1 MEVICQRVPHL
12 DQYYFQYGDF
22 KAVLRCL
29 TGQDIIDFSEKEINP
44 TTIWG
49 AVIIYNSLLIKQSED
64 IQDLDLEDYEKVMA
78 AIYKKLLQKTY
89 LKSENLLEVIYI
101 ISGRT
106 FSQDWKKWL
115 THPIEELLFLLDI
128 TRRLEK
134 TL

>member
-1 MEVICQRVPHL
+1 M
-12 DQYYFQYGDF
+12 
-22 KAVLRCL
+22 
-29 TGQDIIDFSEKEINP
+29 
-44 TTIWG
+44 
-49 AVIIYNSLLIKQSED
+49 LIKQSED

-115 THPIEELLFLLDI
+115 THPIEELLFLVDI
-128 TRRLEK
+128 AKRLEK